1 LSTIGCEQTDASVFS
16 LLVTTARVRTL
27 RSRPTS
33 PSPVSEWVLDTI
45 AALRGYPQT
54 IVMDNGLE
62 MVSLAMLRWAVDRGV
77 RLHHIAPGKPIPERL
92 HRELQRPA
100 TR

>member
-1 LSTIGCEQTDASVFS
+1 MT
-16 LLVTTARVRTL
+16 R
-27 RSRPTS
+27 
-33 PSPVSEWVLDTI
+33 VLDAI

-54 IVMDNGLE
+54 IVMDNGPE

-77 RLHHIAPGKPIPERL
+77 RLHHIAPGKSIQNAFI
-92 HRELQRPA
+92 RELQRPA